1 MPSTRRALVL
11 ATMRA
16 LSHPFVVLTISHPA
30 ELAAARIQAVHRGN
44 QVRSA
49 APTGSGGGGG
59 GGGGGGRRGRGG
71 RGSSGELQVSGI
83 GSIFQ
88 QQSKQG
94 QSF

>member
-1 MPSTRRALVL
+1 MPSTHRALVL

-49 APTGSGGGGG
+49 APTGGG